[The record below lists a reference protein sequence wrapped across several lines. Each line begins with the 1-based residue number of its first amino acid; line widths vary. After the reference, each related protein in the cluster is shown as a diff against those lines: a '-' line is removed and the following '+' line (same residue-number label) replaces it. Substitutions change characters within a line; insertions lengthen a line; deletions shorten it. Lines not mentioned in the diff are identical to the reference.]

1 MAFPSAGGW
10 GNLPNGNF
18 SPTIFSK
25 KAQKAFRKSSVVEDI
40 TNTDFAGELS
50 AYGDSVRIIKEP
62 DIVINNLKRGTDI
75 VQQDLMDQDFSMII
89 DQANYFSFQ
98 LDDIEEAHGHVN
110 FMDLATDRAGYRLR
124 DTFDAE
130 VLGYMSGY
138 EWNGTAWVARTA
150 PSGIKQDDTA
160 DADELLA
167 ANKLDAST
175 FDAAGTAGDS
185 IALAPNTDN
194 GVSPLQLLNRMK
206 RKLDMANVESENRWV
221 VCDPVFVELLLDE
234 DAKLVNHDWGG
245 ESEVRNGRLP
255 NTIRGFR
262 VYQSNNLPYLGG
274 GPDVIS
280 SGSADDLGILVA
292 GHDSAVATA
301 EQIAKTEKF
310 RSPDRF
316 SDVVRGMQL
325 YGRKILRS
333 ESLLTA
339 KYNVA

>member
-1 MAFPSAGGW
+1 
-10 GNLPNGNF
+10 
-18 SPTIFSK
+18 
-25 KAQKAFRKSSVVEDI
+25 
-40 TNTDFAGELS
+40 
-50 AYGDSVRIIKEP
+50 
-62 DIVINNLKRGTDI
+62 
-75 VQQDLMDQDFSMII
+75 
-89 DQANYFSFQ
+89 
-98 LDDIEEAHGHVN
+98 
-110 FMDLATDRAGYRLR
+110 
-124 DTFDAE
+124 
-130 VLGYMSGY
+130 MSGY

-160 DADELLA
+160 DDDELLA

-280 SGSADDLGILVA
+280 TGSADDLGILVA